1 VTTPAVDRVVR
12 SARRRLA
19 AQRFVD
25 ALVAGAVV
33 ALAVGVA
40 WALVEPGRWWVAAP
54 LLGVAALVAAVATAR
69 RYPARTAAA
78 LEVDARFAL
87 HERVTAAVEVG
98 PGSSDVSRAVLAD
111 AETHAAGLKVAD
123 KFPVRLPRSA
133 RYAASLAA
141 VLAVLA
147 FVWHPVTDTTL
158 FTDGDKKPAGLAK
171 KTNDPAVP
179 PPLPLAQPKP
189 PAPAADK
196 PSSEKVAAI
205 RAELDRL
212 EREAKAKQAATPQW
226 AADVTAAEDAARA
239 TERESLDRLARM
251 EGQLKQLDAPAAKA
265 EEFKQPGVRDAA
277 KALAKGDLAKA
288 EQALNELAKQAAAN
302 PGDPELRKELEKL
315 RDEVRRAGENAAARE
330 KLEQLIEQAKKEG
343 RDASGLEQE
352 LERANAEQSQPLK
365 DLAEKLDGAAQQLE
379 KGDGT
384 EAAKQLEGAAER
396 VGEIGKEAQAAG
408 EAQAQAE
415 RAGKL
420 RTDAQTPGGDGGQ
433 AAGQRPDGKGGDT
446 ANRDVRVRV
455 PFIDPKGQKTPS
467 GSGDFGNAF
476 TTTDPAKLAP
486 AIQNAARSAPAAVA
500 GQPLTPADRAAV
512 REFFERL
519 GK

>member
-1 VTTPAVDRVVR
+1 MTTPAVDRVVR

-54 LLGVAALVAAVATAR
+54 LLGIAALVAAVATAR
-69 RYPARTAAA
+69 RYPTRTAAA
-78 LEVDARFAL
+78 LELDARFGL
-87 HERVTAAVEVG
+87 HERVTAAAEVG
-98 PGSSDVSRAVLAD
+98 PGNSDVSRAILAD
-111 AETHAAGLKVAD
+111 AESHAAGIRVAD
-123 KFPVRLPRSA
+123 KFPLRLPRSA
-133 RYAASLAA
+133 RHAAALAA

-158 FTDGDKKPAGLAK
+158 FNENGKKPADLAK
-171 KTNDPAVP
+171 KTNDPVVP
-179 PPLPLAQPKP
+179 PPMPLAQPKP
-189 PAPAADK
+189 PTPAVDK
-196 PSSEKVAAI
+196 PGSEKVAAI

-212 EREAKAKQAATPQW
+212 EREAKAKQTTQRW

-239 TERESLDRLARM
+239 AERESLDRLARM
-251 EGQLKQLDAPAAKA
+251 ESQLKQLDAPAAKA

-277 KALAKGDLAKA
+277 QALAKGDLAKA
-288 EQALNELAKQAAAN
+288 EQALNELAKRAAAN

-315 RDEVRRAGENAAARE
+315 RDAVRKAGENAATRE

-352 LERANAEQSQPLK
+352 LERAKAEQSQPLK
-365 DLAEKLDGAAQQLE
+365 DLAEKLDGAAKQLE

-396 VGEIGKEAQAAG
+396 VGEIGQEAQAAG

-420 RTDAQTPGGDGGQ
+420 RTDAQTPGGDAGQ

-476 TTTDPAKLAP
+476 TTTDPARLAP

-519 GK
+519 GR

>member
-1 VTTPAVDRVVR
+1 MTTPAVDRVVR

-54 LLGVAALVAAVATAR
+54 LLGIAALVAAVATAR
-69 RYPARTAAA
+69 RYPTRTAAA
-78 LEVDARFAL
+78 LELDARFGL
-87 HERVTAAVEVG
+87 HERVTAAAEVG

-111 AETHAAGLKVAD
+111 AETHAAGIRVAD
-123 KFPVRLPRSA
+123 KFPLRLPRSA
-133 RYAASLAA
+133 RHAAALAG

-147 FVWHPVTDTTL
+147 FVWHPVTDTRL
-158 FTDGDKKPAGLAK
+158 FNENGTKPADLAK
-171 KTNDPAVP
+171 KTNDPVVP
-179 PPLPLAQPKP
+179 PMPLAQPKP
-189 PAPAADK
+189 PAPTPDK

-239 TERESLDRLARM
+239 AERESLDRLARM
-251 EGQLKQLDAPAAKA
+251 ESQLKQLDAPAAKA
-265 EEFKQPGVRDAA
+265 EEFKQPGVRDTAH
-277 KALAKGDLAKA
+277 ALAKGDLAKA
-288 EQALNELAKQAAAN
+288 EQALNELAKRAAAN

-315 RDEVRRAGENAAARE
+315 RDAVRKAGENAATRE

-352 LERANAEQSQPLK
+352 LERAKAERSQPLK
-365 DLAEKLDGAAQQLE
+365 DLAEKLDGAANQLE

-396 VGEIGKEAQAAG
+396 VGEIGQEAQAAG

-420 RTDAQTPGGDGGQ
+420 RTDAQTPGGDAGQ

-446 ANRDVRVRV
+446 AQRDVRVRV
-455 PFIDPKGQKTPS
+455 PFTDPKGQKTPA

-486 AIQNAARSAPAAVA
+486 AIRDAARSAPAAVA

-519 GK
+519 GR

>member
-1 VTTPAVDRVVR
+1 MTTPSVDRVVR
-12 SARRRLA
+12 RARRRLA

-25 ALVAGAVV
+25 ALAAGAVV
-33 ALAVGVA
+33 ALAGGVA
-40 WALVEPGRWWVAAP
+40 WALVEPGRWWVAGP
-54 LLGVAALVAAVATAR
+54 LLGVAAVGAAVRAAR
-69 RYPARTAAA
+69 RYPSRTAAA
-78 LEVDARFAL
+78 LELDARFGL
-87 HERVTAAVEVG
+87 RERVTAAVETG
-98 PGSSDVSRAVLAD
+98 ANDSDVSRAVLAD
-111 AETHAAGLKVAD
+111 AEAHAADLRVAD
-123 KFPVRLPRSA
+123 KFPLRLPRSA
-133 RYAASLAA
+133 RHAAALAG

-147 FVWHPVTDTTL
+147 FVWHPVTDTAL
-158 FTDGDKKPAGLAK
+158 FTDGPKKPADLAK
-171 KTNDPAVP
+171 KANDTPVSP
-179 PPLPLAQPKP
+179 PTPFQQPKP
-189 PAPAADK
+189 PAPK
-196 PSSEKVAAI
+196 PDASSSEKVAAI

-212 EREAKAKQAATPQW
+212 EREAKAKQTTPQW

-239 TERESLDRLARM
+239 AERESLDRLARM
-251 EGQLKQLDAPAAKA
+251 ESQLKQLDAPAAKG
-265 EEFKQPGVRDAA
+265 EEFKQPGVRDTA
-277 KALAKGDLAKA
+277 KALAGGDLAKA
-288 EQALNELAKQAAAN
+288 EQALKDLAKKAAEN
-302 PGDPELRKELEKL
+302 PNDPELRKELEKL
-315 RDEVRRAGENAAARE
+315 RDAVRKAGENAATRE
-330 KLEQLIEQAKKEG
+330 KLEQLIEQAKNEG

-352 LERANAEQSQPLK
+352 LERAKAEQSQPLK

-379 KGDGT
+379 KGDGS

-396 VGEIGKEAQAAG
+396 VGEIGKEAMVAG

-433 AAGQRPDGKGGDT
+433 AAGERPGGKGGDT
-446 ANRDVRVRV
+446 ATRDVRVRV
-455 PFIDPKGQKTPS
+455 PFVDPKGQKTPA

-486 AIQNAARSAPAAVA
+486 AIRDAARSAPAAVA